1 MSNQMNKEISNRTN
15 QMNKEISNVTNQV
28 NKEISNVTN
37 QVNKEISKLN
47 SCEIEN
53 CEKNVENSKPKFSNF
68 EKNKFQKSSLPKKIS
83 ENQTNLKKMDPFE
96 VSLNVVLNSRIILT
110 DKALQ
115 KILKKDIL
123 GQIDDL
129 EETNNENFKN
139 IPNIIYDTLE
149 NISSN
154 EEVKMYLEEINMDLP
169 KLKEGVHKLFESLM
183 NNVVV
188 TAAPRD
194 ENQRKLEYNKL
205 LKGYKVIAQILKESS
220 IEPILKLGNVIMIS
234 EVSNYCASGWKDTL
248 LELLTNFSFEI
259 KEKYKDAIHLDY
271 EKDPLKKILNE
282 IFFNARECITKEISY
297 KYINDHKI
305 RLSQRP
311 HYIDTFKQV
320 FNEVYHL
327 NLPFIETTDSYL
339 GIENKYSIKKNFTT
353 YLKNICVNDLIYDKA
368 CELFYDR
375 LKEEPDLYEES
386 KSKANANAKP
396 KFWGDIMEWCK
407 KYFHKNNLDKKFSS
421 PVDFMLECILG
432 DESNK
437 SPIRYI
443 AIKEIMKDCGFI
455 EEIME
460 DDRYGDEYYNEQSEI
475 CMTRLKRGIMDIKN
489 EKELGQLNKEL
500 IHLQSRGIDI
510 EALIAFIIEH
520 EHFKLIDYIRLD
532 SLNIDVN
539 EADENGVT
547 KLMKVC
553 QSCSDCKFIQYL
565 LSAKAL
571 INQQDNNGL
580 NALMYAIE
588 YNKNVSIS
596 KFLIEHGADVNII
609 SNNKWNVLMTA
620 CYYSEDIE
628 LIRLLLDEAKPNINQ
643 QINEGWTALMIALRY
658 NKNIN
663 ISKFLIENGADV
675 NLVSDDKW
683 NALMHACYHVE
694 DLELIKL
701 LMEAGS
707 NLNQQSNAGWTA
719 LMYSIRYNRNAKV
732 SEILIENGADI
743 NLVNNENW
751 TGLMFACRYSEDV
764 EFIKLLIN
772 KDTNIN
778 QQSKSGWT
786 ALMLAIRYNTNS
798 DIAKFL
804 IESGA
809 DVNLK
814 NEDGWSALKFACYYS
829 EDLELIQLLIQ
840 SGWDTSSQSNKNK
853 NKNKNKGWLEL
864 VNVIGNSGDSNNKI
878 SKFLIE
884 SGAHIKLNDDEDDT
898 PFMIACRYSEDLELI
913 KLFINSGSTNINQQN
928 RDGWSV
934 LMIAIRY
941 NRNINI
947 SKFLIESGI
956 NVNLLNHEKETALM
970 YACRYSDDLELIK
983 RLIDAGS
990 DIHQQNSEGL
1000 SAVMIA
1006 KKYNPNHK
1014 IYKYLLKK
1022 EAALS
1027 SKRHKKLIYSF
1038 MYKFLI

>member
-1 MSNQMNKEISNRTN
+1 MNKEISNRTN

-339 GIENKYSIKKNFTT
+339 GIENKYSIRKNFTT

-396 KFWGDIMEWCK
+396 KFWGDIMEC
-407 KYFHKNNLDKKFSS
+407 

-804 IESGA
+804 IE
-809 DVNLK
+809 N
-814 NEDGWSALKFACYYS
+814 
-829 EDLELIQLLIQ
+829 
-840 SGWDTSSQSNKNK
+840 
-853 NKNKNKGWLEL
+853 
-864 VNVIGNSGDSNNKI
+864 SNNKI

-913 KLFINSGSTNINQQN
+913 KLFISSGSTNINQQN